1 MAELGQYGLLNAAVA
16 ESVELWSYIVL
27 GEGVLNTA
35 VAESVELWFYIGLGE
50 GVLECCATLSRL
62 IDHFG

>member
-1 MAELGQYGLLNAAVA
+1 MTELGQYGLLNTV
-16 ESVELWSYIVL
+16 ESVELWSYIGL

-50 GVLECCATLSRL
+50 GVLECCATCSRM
-62 IDHFG
+62 IDYFV